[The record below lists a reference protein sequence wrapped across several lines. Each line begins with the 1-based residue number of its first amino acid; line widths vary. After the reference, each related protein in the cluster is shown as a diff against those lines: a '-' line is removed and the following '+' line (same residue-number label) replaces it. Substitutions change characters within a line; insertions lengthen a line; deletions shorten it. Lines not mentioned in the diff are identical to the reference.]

1 MDGDQLVSALE
12 TGRVDSSYTIKG
24 GLSHGTTLISQATH
38 APCLQLLPP
47 FTSKEGILKEEPL
60 IPGIY
65 QRDKKVVRIDK
76 SDPSSVQTYMK
87 DDLDVSRLNEI
98 HKHLWLAGLPQVSRA
113 LHNQV
118 RVGRQVHITERADLH
133 LVWRDNILYLK
144 PLPDY
149 LLNHSSWT
157 NIFCTNRQLYESAK
171 GFLYSYTWL
180 ICSKSDLRL
189 AHEHGLISEDV
200 KWEQWA
206 PFSAAVVSNI
216 SPDLSDVNPRYIYGE
231 LRLTRLNL
239 ICRFCSQTFSFGT
252 IIRGYEYGYRQY
264 STYLERNFRWVLTAF
279 IYITV
284 VLSAMQVGLGTSEL
298 VDDGAFNRASYI
310 FSMFSILA
318 PVISL
323 FVGALFIVILVLVNV
338 RYALAQRAA
347 SRRKYAGAFANEAVR
362 GHAY

>member
-1 MDGDQLVSALE
+1 M
-12 TGRVDSSYTIKG
+12 
-24 GLSHGTTLISQATH
+24 
-38 APCLQLLPP
+38 
-47 FTSKEGILKEEPL
+47 

-65 QRDKKVVRIDK
+65 QRDKKIVVIDK
-76 SDPSSVQTYMK
+76 SDPNSVQDYIK
-87 DDLDVSRLNEI
+87 YDLDVSRLNEI

-118 RVGRQVHITERADLH
+118 RVGRQIHITERADLH

-149 LLNHSSWT
+149 LLSHSFWN
-157 NIFCTNRQLYESAK
+157 NIFCTNRELYESAK

-180 ICSKSDLRL
+180 ICSKSDLRI
-189 AHEHGLISEDV
+189 AHEQGLVSRDV
-200 KWEQWA
+200 RWEQWA

-216 SPDLSDVNPRYIYGE
+216 SPDLCGVNPRYIYGE

-239 ICRFCSQTFSFGT
+239 ICRFCSKTFSFGT
-252 IIRGYEYGYRQY
+252 LIRGYEYGYRQY

-284 VLSAMQVGLGTSEL
+284 VLSAMQVGLATSEL
-298 VDDGAFNRASYI
+298 VDNRVFNRASYI

-338 RYALAQRAA
+338 RYALDRRTD
-347 SRRKYAGAFANEAVR
+347 SRREFEGAFANESVKR
-362 GHAY
+362 HAF

>member
-1 MDGDQLVSALE
+1 MDGDKVMSALE
-12 TGRVDSSYTIKG
+12 T
-24 GLSHGTTLISQATH
+24 
-38 APCLQLLPP
+38 PCIQLLPP
-47 FTSKEGILKEEPL
+47 FSAKQAILKEEPL

-65 QRDKKVVRIDK
+65 QRDKKVIRIDK
-76 SDPSSVQTYMK
+76 SDPTSIQTYIK
-87 DDLDVSRLNEI
+87 DDLDVSRLNAI

-113 LHNQV
+113 LHNQI

-149 LLNHSSWT
+149 LLSYSSWT
-157 NIFCTNRQLYESAK
+157 DIFCADRQLHESAK

-180 ICSKSDLRL
+180 ICSKSDLRI
-189 AHEHGLISEDV
+189 AHEQGLVSEDV

-216 SPDLSDVNPRYIYGE
+216 SEDLSGVNPRYIYGE
-231 LRLTRLNL
+231 LRLARLNL
-239 ICRFCSQTFSFGT
+239 ICRFCSRTFSFGT

-284 VLSAMQVGLGTSEL
+284 VLSAMQVGLATSEL
-298 VDDGAFNRASYI
+298 VDNRVFNRASYI

-338 RYALAQRAA
+338 RYALDQRTA

-362 GHAY
+362 RHAY